1 MCVCVCVCVCAHV
14 VVRSCWSKCSILIG
28 VPTMA
33 VFFWHGGS
41 SGGVVGDAVV
51 GEACNNVGG
60 VGGGGSWCEKQ
71 AESKQTQAMQ
81 ATSKQPFAG
90 AALAER

>member
-1 MCVCVCVCVCAHV
+1 MCACVCAHV

-60 VGGGGSWCEKQ
+60 VGAVAVGARSKQRASKRKQ
-71 AESKQTQAMQ
+71 ASTSMQ
-81 ATSKQPFAG
+81 Q
-90 AALAER
+90 